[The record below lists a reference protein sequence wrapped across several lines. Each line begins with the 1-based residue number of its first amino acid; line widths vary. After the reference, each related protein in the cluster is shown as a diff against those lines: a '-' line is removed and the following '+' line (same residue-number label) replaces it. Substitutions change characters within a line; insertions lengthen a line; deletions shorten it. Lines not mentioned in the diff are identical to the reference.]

1 MDPMDLV
8 DPIDAAD
15 AMNATHTHIPVSL
28 ACLVLALLPLYA
40 QAEALDCLIEPKM
53 VVSVAS
59 EARGV
64 VSDIHVDRGDLVRK
78 GQIVAGLESSLQ
90 QAAVKVARARAESEA
105 AIKANQARVKFG
117 ERKLKRTQE
126 LAADGISPLSELDEA
141 ETEKLLAELALV
153 EAQEDQRIAKLE
165 LERAEA
171 ELRLRTLRSPVSG
184 VVVER
189 LLSPG
194 DLAGPDPVLKIAQID
209 PLHVEVFAPISY
221 LGKIT
226 TGMKATVRPEGP
238 VKGKHTARVTVVD
251 RVVDAASGTFG
262 VRLELPNPRYRLP
275 AGLKCQVSFPVK

>member
-1 MDPMDLV
+1 
-8 DPIDAAD
+8 
-15 AMNATHTHIPVSL
+15 MNPCTPHVIVSAVSL
-28 ACLVLALLPLYA
+28 ILAVLALPTAA
-40 QAEALDCLIEPKM
+40 QAQPLDCLIEPKM
-53 VVSVAS
+53 VVSIAS

-78 GQIVAGLESSLQ
+78 GQIVAALESSLQ
-90 QAAVKVARARAESEA
+90 QAAVKVAKARAEAEA
-105 AIKANQARVKFG
+105 TIKANQARVEFG

-153 EAQEDQRIAKLE
+153 EAQETRHIAKLE

-194 DLAGPDPVLKIAQID
+194 DLAGPDPVLKVAQID

-226 TGMKATVRPEGP
+226 VGMKATVRPESP
-238 VKGKHTARVTVVD
+238 VRGTYTARVTVVD

-262 VRLELPNPRYRLP
+262 VRLELPNPRYRLS
-275 AGLKCQVSFPVK
+275 AGLKCQISFPVK